1 MMPTAQWDLGVI
13 ALLGVLAAEAVVQK
27 CPATCLPLF
36 VVVRPGVGFAGEEA
50 AGEALVVE

>member
-50 AGEALVVE
+50 AGEALVE